1 MIVGKKIVFDFKYGV
16 DDALVAIA
24 DEIKNG
30 YTVKNIF
37 VEEPR
42 ISCCADTNQ
51 RELWVAELVN
61 TNCSR
66 SEK

>member
-1 MIVGKKIVFDFKYGV
+1 MIIFNFKNGV

-30 YTVKNIF
+30 YTVKNICKQDLG
-37 VEEPR
+37 

-61 TNCSR
+61 TKCSW
-66 SEK
+66 SEKS

>member
-1 MIVGKKIVFDFKYGV
+1 MIVGKKIIFDFKYGV

-37 VEEPR
+37 AEEPR

-61 TNCSR
+61 TNYSR
-66 SEK
+66 SEM

>member
-1 MIVGKKIVFDFKYGV
+1 MIIGKKIIFNFKCGV

-30 YTVKNIF
+30 YTVKSIYKKD
-37 VEEPR
+37 PG

-61 TNCSR
+61 TKYSQN
-66 SEK
+66 EK

>member
-1 MIVGKKIVFDFKYGV
+1 MIVEKKIIFNFKNGV
-16 DDALVAIA
+16 DDAIIVIA

-30 YTVKNIF
+30 YTLKSIS

-51 RELWVAELVN
+51 LELWVADLVKKDA
-61 TNCSR
+61 CWSIG
-66 SEK
+66 

>member
-1 MIVGKKIVFDFKYGV
+1 MIVGKKIIFDFKYGV
-16 DDALVAIA
+16 DDALVSIA

-30 YTVKNIF
+30 YTVKSIYKQD
-37 VEEPR
+37 PG

-51 RELWVAELVN
+51 RESWVAELVN
-61 TNCSR
+61 TKYSW